1 MKLLSILALLGF
13 SFLVMAEDKTNAV
26 KDAVSNV
33 VSGIVSFSKNALS
46 GVNQGVEE
54 GRQDGESIDGARIIS
69 SHNTLAHYNI
79 VLSISKVNQISA
91 EHYEVIMVIRNN
103 EAEPVRFIN
112 LFDSLNVILL
122 DDEGFSSHLTNNYLD
137 ITVPAKAAIKSS
149 WQFYG
154 VEGKPDILRIYGQE
168 IKVPQIIHD

>member
-1 MKLLSILALLGF
+1 MKLFPILALLVF
-13 SFLVMAEDKTNAV
+13 SFSVMAEDKTNAV

-33 VSGIVSFSKNALS
+33 VSGIVSFSKDAFS

-69 SHNTLAHYNI
+69 SQHTLAQYNI
-79 VLSISKVNQISA
+79 VISISKINHLSA
-91 EHYEVIMVIRNN
+91 ERYEVVMVLRNN

-122 DDEGFSSHLTNNYLD
+122 DDEGFSSNLANNYLD

-149 WQFYG
+149 WQFDG
-154 VEGKPDILRIYGQE
+154 VEGKPDILRIYDQE
-168 IKVPQIIHD
+168 IKLPQVMP